1 MKSPSGQEAPDAGAG
16 GSPVSLRR
24 SLTAV
29 ELAALIFFTTCG
41 GPYGLEPLVGAV
53 GAAWSVVLVLVTP
66 VLWSLPVA
74 LMVAE
79 LAAMMP
85 AEGGYY
91 IWVRDALGPFWAVQE
106 SWWTITSSLA
116 IIATYPILF
125 TGYLGYLLPDLVG
138 PGAPDQALANFLRH
152 AVEIGVILSVT
163 YVNLRGS
170 SAVGRSATG
179 TAVFVVGAFALM
191 VLYGIFVS
199 ASTKSIGAVLSHDLA
214 TEHHG
219 VLLLGLSLVV
229 FNFSGWDNA
238 STYAGEVENPRQT
251 YPRALGIALAGLVIS
266 YLVPILVGI
275 GVTTD
280 PAVWSADAGWP
291 VIARQIGGRAFGG
304 LIAVGGLVSMWSL
317 LNAQMLYVSRVPFV
331 MALDGWFP
339 TVFARVSPRTSSPWI
354 AILALS
360 MASIAMT
367 FLSFEGLTVIYCL
380 LYTAGLTLEF
390 LALVLLRR
398 KRPDALRPFRVP
410 GGEPG
415 LVLVCV
421 LPATVAAG
429 VIYATLQDWR
439 SYLVPFEI
447 MGVILMVGFAIYV
460 LRLGHFHRAIASAA
474 LPGGSQS
481 SVSGDEGLRIA
492 DG

>member
-1 MKSPSGQEAPDAGAG
+1 MTSTSGHEPPATGADG
-16 GSPVSLRR
+16 KAATIRR

-116 IIATYPILF
+116 IIASYPILF
-125 TGYLGYLLPDLVG
+125 TGYLGYFLPDLLG
-138 PGAPDQALANFLRH
+138 PHAPDQALAGLIRH
-152 AVEIGVILSVT
+152 VVEIGVILSVT

-179 TAVFVVGAFALM
+179 TAVFVIGAFALM

-199 ASTKSIGAVLSHDLA
+199 GSGTSIVTTLSADLA

-229 FNFSGWDNA
+229 WNFSGWDNA
-238 STYAGEVENPRQT
+238 STYAGEVENPRRN
-251 YPRALGIALAGLVIS
+251 YPRALGIALAGLVLS
-266 YLVPILVGI
+266 YLVPILVGV

-280 PAVWSADAGWP
+280 SSVWSSDAGWP

-339 TVFARVSPRTSSPWI
+339 ALFARVSARSGAPST

-360 MASIAMT
+360 VASIAMT

-410 GGEPG
+410 GGTAG
-415 LVLVCV
+415 LVLVCG
-421 LPATVAAG
+421 LPAIVATG
-429 VIYATLQDWR
+429 VLYATLQDWR
-439 SYLVPFEI
+439 AYIVPFKI
-447 MGVILMVGFAIYV
+447 MGVIAALGIAIYV
-460 LRLGHFHRAIASAA
+460 LRLRHFHRAIASAT
-474 LPGGSQS
+474 LPGNTRP
-481 SVSGDEGLRIA
+481 SVLGEEGTA
-492 DG
+492 HH

>member
-1 MKSPSGQEAPDAGAG
+1 MTSPSVQEAPAASASGTPAA
-16 GSPVSLRR
+16 LRR

-91 IWVRDALGPFWAVQE
+91 IWVRDALGTFWAVQE

-116 IIATYPILF
+116 IIASYPILF
-125 TGYLGYLLPDLVG
+125 TGYLGYFLPDLVG
-138 PGAPDQALANFLRH
+138 PHAPDQALASLVRH

-179 TAVFVVGAFALM
+179 TAVFVIGAFALM

-199 ASTKSIGAVLSHDLA
+199 GNTKPIGTVLSNDMA
-214 TEHHG
+214 SEHHG

-229 FNFSGWDNA
+229 WNFSGWDNA
-238 STYAGEVENPRQT
+238 STYAGEVESPRQT
-251 YPRALGIALAGLVIS
+251 YPRALGIALVGLVIS
-266 YLVPILVGI
+266 YLVPILVGV

-280 PAVWSADAGWP
+280 PAIWSSDAGWP

-339 TVFARVSPRTSSPWI
+339 ALFARISTRTSAPWA
-354 AILALS
+354 AILVLS
-360 MASIAMT
+360 VAAISMT

-410 GGEPG
+410 GGAVG
-415 LVLVCV
+415 LFLVCA
-421 LPATVAAG
+421 LPATVASG

-439 SYLVPFEI
+439 AYVVPFEI
-447 MGVILMVGFAIYV
+447 MGLIAAIGIAIYA
-460 LRLGHFHRAIASAA
+460 LRLSHFHSTIASAA
-474 LPGGSQS
+474 LPGD
-481 SVSGDEGLRIA
+481 SGPSALAGEGA
-492 DG
+492 THH